1 MLNAKIYSYKD
12 YLYELSNAVI
22 EKRELCWLQEFTEYF
37 NGEKWVKK
45 ENQQYR
51 KFHTKGN

>member
-37 NGEKWVKK
+37 NGEKWIKK

-51 KFHTKGN
+51 KYHTKGN